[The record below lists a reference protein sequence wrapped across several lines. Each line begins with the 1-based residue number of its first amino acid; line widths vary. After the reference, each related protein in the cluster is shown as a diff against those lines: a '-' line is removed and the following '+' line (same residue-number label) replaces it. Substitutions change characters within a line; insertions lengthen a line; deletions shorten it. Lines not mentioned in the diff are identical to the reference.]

1 MGLCSGLDFQDSI
14 SLGSREAAFASASE
28 FALIFEEE
36 RGLLLGGAMRVR
48 SAGGG
53 IRVKS
58 VAGTSVRAD
67 LGEDLGVAFGS
78 GDLLRGGDLISDTGA
93 GGGGALTLI
102 AAAGTLVRAESLSVP
117 LVAAAGT

>member
-14 SLGSREAAFASASE
+14 SLGSSEAAFASAGE
-28 FALIFEEE
+28 FALVFEEE

-58 VAGTSVRAD
+58 VARPSVRAD
-67 LGEDLGVAFGS
+67 LDEDLGIAFGS
-78 GDLLRGGDLISDTGA
+78 GDLLRGGGLISDTSA
-93 GGGGALTLI
+93 SGGGALTLI